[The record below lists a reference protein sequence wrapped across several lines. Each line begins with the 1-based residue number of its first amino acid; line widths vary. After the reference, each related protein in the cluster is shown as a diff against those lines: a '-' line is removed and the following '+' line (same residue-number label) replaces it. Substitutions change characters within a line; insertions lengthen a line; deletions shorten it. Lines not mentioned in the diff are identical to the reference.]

1 MNNPRNDDKISWAKN
16 KNLILKIRQD
26 IKNLRNTE
34 LDVSIIK
41 LINAVNNICLFRI
54 AVQSIHFRPL
64 HCALSAF
71 HNTKNQLIN
80 ILNVFF
86 YKKQPNE
93 KRKAKKSI
101 EERAI
106 RCKKE
111 AEEFELCKNMFEKP
125 LLQEKKVSVIY

>member
-26 IKNLRNTE
+26 TE
-34 LDVSIIK
+34 LDVSIFK

-54 AVQSIHFRPL
+54 AVQSLHFRPL

-71 HNTKNQLIN
+71 HNTNNQLIN

-86 YKKQPNE
+86 HKKQSNE

-125 LLQEKKVSVIY
+125 LQEEKKVSVTY